1 MRPPMAKP
9 DEVLLSKM
17 LIELK
22 NVSLF
27 YGANAALDN
36 LSIEVQGGAVGL
48 LGPNG
53 AGKSTLLKTLLG
65 FVEPSQG
72 TASVFGLDVKT
83 DPLGIRRQV
92 GYMPEDEC
100 LILGMNAV
108 QLVSYAG
115 ELCGMP
121 RRDAMQRAHEVLY
134 YVGLDEERYRPIDG
148 YSAGMKQ
155 RVKLAQALIHDPKL
169 LLLDE
174 PTNGMDTNGRDE
186 MLELVKDIAVDKG
199 INVILSSH
207 LLPDVEF
214 ACSEIIA
221 LSHGSVII
229 QGQIETLKKNRGQ
242 AFDLRV
248 VGDNEAYIA
257 ALERHHYRIEVRPDK
272 HLRVTSGSQEQTG
285 TKFFFQL
292 AYDTGVQLRQLR
304 EVRHSLEDVFAEV
317 MSVDAQ

>member
-1 MRPPMAKP
+1 
-9 DEVLLSKM
+9 M

-27 YGANAALDN
+27 YGTTAALDN
-36 LSIEVQGGAVGL
+36 LSLEVQGGAVGL

-65 FVEPSQG
+65 FIEPTQG

-92 GYMPEDEC
+92 GYMPEDDC
-100 LILGMNAV
+100 LIPGMNAV

-121 RRDAMQRAHEVLY
+121 SRDAMQRAHEVLY
-134 YVGLDEERYRPIDG
+134 YIGLDEERYRTIDG

-174 PTNGMDTNGRDE
+174 PTNGMDTSGRDE
-186 MLELVKDIAVDKG
+186 MLELVKDIATDKG

-207 LLPDVEF
+207 LLPDVES
-214 ACSEIIA
+214 ACHEIIA

-229 QGQIETLKKNRGQ
+229 QGQIETLKKNKGQ
-242 AFDLRV
+242 AFDLRI
-248 VGDNEAYIA
+248 VGDNEVYIA
-257 ALERHHYRIEVRPDK
+257 ALERHNYHIEERPDK
-272 HLRVTSGSQEQTG
+272 HLRVTSGSQGQTD
-285 TKFFFQL
+285 TKFFFKL

-304 EVRHSLEDVFAEV
+304 EVKHSLEDIFAEV
-317 MSVDAQ
+317 MSVDV

>member
-1 MRPPMAKP
+1 
-9 DEVLLSKM
+9 M

-36 LSIEVQGGAVGL
+36 LSIEVQGGAIGL

-148 YSAGMKQ
+148 YSVGMKQ

-174 PTNGMDTNGRDE
+174 PTNGMDTSGRDE
-186 MLELVKDIAVDKG
+186 MLRLVKDIAADKG

-214 ACSEIIA
+214 ACTEIIA

-229 QGQIETLKKNRGQ
+229 QGEIETLKKNRGQ

-248 VGDNEAYIA
+248 VGDNAAYIN
-257 ALERHHYRIEVRPDK
+257 ALERHNYRIEVRPDK
-272 HLRVTSGSQEQTG
+272 HLRVTSDSQEQRG

-317 MSVDAQ
+317 MSVDSQ

>member
-1 MRPPMAKP
+1 MAKP
-9 DEVLLSKM
+9 DEVLSSKM

-36 LSIEVQGGAVGL
+36 LSIEVPGGAVGL

-65 FVEPSQG
+65 FVEPSEG

-100 LILGMNAV
+100 LIPGMNAV

-121 RRDAMQRAHEVLY
+121 RRDAMQRSHEVLY

-174 PTNGMDTNGRDE
+174 PTNGMDTNGREE

-207 LLPDVEF
+207 LLPDVEY

-257 ALERHHYRIEVRPDK
+257 ALERHNYRIEVRPDK

>member
-1 MRPPMAKP
+1 
-9 DEVLLSKM
+9 M
-17 LIELK
+17 LIEIK

-27 YGANAALDN
+27 FGTTPALDN
-36 LSIEVQGGAVGL
+36 LSLAVQGGAVGL

-65 FVEPSQG
+65 FIQPNQG
-72 TASVFGLDVKT
+72 TAAVFGLDVLKN
-83 DPLGIRRQV
+83 PLGIRRQV

-100 LILGMNAV
+100 LIPGMNAV

-134 YVGLDEERYRPIDG
+134 YVGLDEERYRTIDG

-174 PTNGMDTNGRDE
+174 PTNGMDTSGREE
-186 MLELVKDIAVDKG
+186 MLELVKDISSDKG

-214 ACSEIIA
+214 ACHEIIA
-221 LSHGSVII
+221 LSHGSVVI
-229 QGQIETLKKNRGQ
+229 QGHIESLKRNKGQ
-242 AFDLRV
+242 AFDLRI
-248 VGDNEAYIA
+248 VGNNEAYIA
-257 ALERHHYRIEVRPDK
+257 ALERQNYQVEMRPDK
-272 HLRVTSGSQEQTG
+272 QLRVTSGSLEQTD

-304 EVRHSLEDVFAEV
+304 EVKHSLEDIFAEV
-317 MSVDAQ
+317 MSVDSQ

>member
-1 MRPPMAKP
+1 
-9 DEVLLSKM
+9 M
-17 LIELK
+17 LIEIK

-27 YGANAALDN
+27 YGTTAALDN
-36 LSIEVQGGAVGL
+36 LSLEVQGGAVGL

-65 FVEPSQG
+65 FIQPNQG
-72 TASVFGLDVKT
+72 SAAVFGLNVRIN
-83 DPLGIRRQV
+83 PLEIRRQV

-100 LILGMNAV
+100 LIPGMNAV
-108 QLVSYAG
+108 QLVSYVG

-121 RRDAMQRAHEVLY
+121 SRDAMQRAHEVLY
-134 YVGLDEERYRPIDG
+134 YVGLDEERYRTIDG

-174 PTNGMDTNGRDE
+174 PTNGMDTSGREE
-186 MLELVKDIAVDKG
+186 MLELVKDIAMDKG

-207 LLPDVEF
+207 LLPDVEY
-214 ACSEIIA
+214 ACHEIIA
-221 LSHGSVII
+221 LSHGSVVI
-229 QGQIETLKKNRGQ
+229 QGQIETLRQNKGQ
-242 AFDLRV
+242 AFDLRI
-248 VGDNEAYIA
+248 VGDSDAYIT
-257 ALERHHYRIEVRPDK
+257 ALERQNYRVEVRPDK
-272 HLRVTSGSQEQTG
+272 HLRVTSGRHGETG

-304 EVRHSLEDVFAEV
+304 EVKHSLEDIFAEV
-317 MSVDAQ
+317 MSVDS

>member
-1 MRPPMAKP
+1 
-9 DEVLLSKM
+9 M
-17 LIELK
+17 LIEIK

-27 YGANAALDN
+27 FGTTPALDN
-36 LSIEVQGGAVGL
+36 LSLEVQGGAVGL

-65 FVEPSQG
+65 FVQPNQG
-72 TASVFGLDVKT
+72 TAAVFGLNVQK

-92 GYMPEDEC
+92 GYMSEDEC
-100 LILGMNAV
+100 LIPGMNAV

-134 YVGLDEERYRPIDG
+134 YVGLDEERYRTIDG

-174 PTNGMDTNGRDE
+174 PTNGMDTSGREE
-186 MLELVKDIAVDKG
+186 MLELVKDISSDKG

-214 ACSEIIA
+214 ACHEIIA
-221 LSHGSVII
+221 LSHGSVVI
-229 QGQIETLKKNRGQ
+229 QGQIESLKKNKGQ
-242 AFDLRV
+242 AFDLRI
-248 VGDNEAYIA
+248 VGENAAYIA
-257 ALERHHYRIEVRPDK
+257 ALDRQNYQVEMRPDK
-272 HLRVTSGSQEQTG
+272 QLRVTSGSLEQTD

-292 AYDTGVQLRQLR
+292 AYDTGVQLRQMR
-304 EVRHSLEDVFAEV
+304 EVKHSLEDIFAEV
-317 MSVDAQ
+317 MSVDSQ

>member
-1 MRPPMAKP
+1 
-9 DEVLLSKM
+9 M

-27 YGANAALDN
+27 YGTNAALDN
-36 LSIEVQGGAVGL
+36 LSIEVQGGAIGL

-65 FVEPSQG
+65 FVQPSQG

-108 QLVSYAG
+108 QLISYAG

-121 RRDAMQRAHEVLY
+121 TRDAMQRAHEVLY

-214 ACSEIIA
+214 ACNEIIA
-221 LSHGSVII
+221 LSHGSVIL
-229 QGQIETLKKNRGQ
+229 QEQIETLKKNRGQ

-257 ALERHHYRIEVRPDK
+257 ALEQHNYRIEVRPDK
-272 HLRVTSGSQEQTG
+272 HLRVTSSSQEQAD

-292 AYDTGVQLRQLR
+292 AYDTGVQLRQMR

-317 MSVDAQ
+317 MSVDL

>member
-1 MRPPMAKP
+1 
-9 DEVLLSKM
+9 M

-27 YGANAALDN
+27 YGTNAALDN

-65 FVEPSQG
+65 FVQPSQG

-121 RRDAMQRAHEVLY
+121 RRDAMQRTHEVLY

-148 YSAGMKQ
+148 YSVGMKQ

-229 QGQIETLKKNRGQ
+229 QEQIDTLKKNRGQ

-248 VGDNEAYIA
+248 VGDNAAYIA
-257 ALERHHYRIEVRPDK
+257 ALEQHNYRIEVRPDK
-272 HLRVTSGSQEQTG
+272 HLRVTSSSQEQAH

-317 MSVDAQ
+317 MSVDL

>member
-1 MRPPMAKP
+1 
-9 DEVLLSKM
+9 M

-27 YGANAALDN
+27 YGTNAALDN
-36 LSIEVQGGAVGL
+36 LSIAVQGGAVGL

-72 TASVFGLDVKT
+72 TAAVFGLDVKT

-121 RRDAMQRAHEVLY
+121 RRDAMQRSHEVLY

-174 PTNGMDTNGRDE
+174 PTNGMDTNGREE

-207 LLPDVEF
+207 LLPDVEY

-229 QGQIETLKKNRGQ
+229 QGQIDTLRKNKGQ

-257 ALERHHYRIEVRPDK
+257 ALERHNYRIEVRPDK
-272 HLRVTSGSQEQTG
+272 HLRVTSDSQEAAG

-317 MSVDAQ
+317 MSVDS

>member
-1 MRPPMAKP
+1 
-9 DEVLLSKM
+9 M

-72 TASVFGLDVKT
+72 TATVFGLDVKT

-121 RRDAMQRAHEVLY
+121 RRDAMQRSHEVLY

-148 YSAGMKQ
+148 YSTGMKQ

-207 LLPDVEF
+207 LLPDVEY

-221 LSHGSVII
+221 LSHGSAII
-229 QGQIETLKKNRGQ
+229 QGQIDTLKKDRGQ

-257 ALERHHYRIEVRPDK
+257 ALERHNYRTEVRPDK
-272 HLRVTSGSQEQTG
+272 HLRVTSNSQEQTD

-292 AYDTGVQLRQLR
+292 AYDTGVQLRQMR

-317 MSVDAQ
+317 MSVDL

>member
-1 MRPPMAKP
+1 
-9 DEVLLSKM
+9 M

-27 YGANAALDN
+27 YGTTAALDN
-36 LSIEVQGGAVGL
+36 LSMEVQGGAVGL

-65 FVEPSQG
+65 FVEPTQG
-72 TASVFGLDVKT
+72 TASVFGLDVKA
-83 DPLGIRRQV
+83 DPLSIRRQV

-100 LILGMNAV
+100 LIPGMNAV

-121 RRDAMQRAHEVLY
+121 SRDAMQRAHEVLY
-134 YVGLDEERYRPIDG
+134 YIGLDEERYRTIDG

-174 PTNGMDTNGRDE
+174 PTNGMDTSGRDE
-186 MLELVKDIAVDKG
+186 MLELVKDIATDKG

-214 ACSEIIA
+214 ACHEIIA
-221 LSHGSVII
+221 LSHGSVIV
-229 QGQIETLKKNRGQ
+229 QGQIETLKKNKGQ
-242 AFDLRV
+242 AFDLRI
-248 VGDNEAYIA
+248 VGDNEAYIT
-257 ALERHHYRIEVRPDK
+257 ALERHNYHIEVRPDK
-272 HLRVTSGSQEQTG
+272 HLRVTSGSQEQTD
-285 TKFFFQL
+285 TRFFFKL

-304 EVRHSLEDVFAEV
+304 EVRHSLEDIFAEV
-317 MSVDAQ
+317 MSVDV

>member
-1 MRPPMAKP
+1 
-9 DEVLLSKM
+9 M
-17 LIELK
+17 LIEIK
-22 NVSLF
+22 NLSLF
-27 YGANAALDN
+27 YGTTAALDN
-36 LSIEVQGGAVGL
+36 LSLEVQGGAVGL

-65 FVEPSQG
+65 FIQPSQG
-72 TASVFGLDVKT
+72 SAAVFGLNVRIN
-83 DPLGIRRQV
+83 PLGIRRQV

-100 LILGMNAV
+100 LIPGMNAV

-121 RRDAMQRAHEVLY
+121 SRDAMQRAHEVLY
-134 YVGLDEERYRPIDG
+134 YVGLDEERYRTIDG

-174 PTNGMDTNGRDE
+174 PTNGMDTSGREE
-186 MLELVKDIAVDKG
+186 MLELVKDIAMDKG

-207 LLPDVEF
+207 LLPDVEY

-221 LSHGSVII
+221 LSHGSVVI
-229 QGQIETLKKNRGQ
+229 QGQIETLRQNKGQ
-242 AFDLRV
+242 AFDLRI
-248 VGDNEAYIA
+248 VGDSDAYIT
-257 ALERHHYRIEVRPDK
+257 ALERQNYRVEVRPDK
-272 HLRVTSGSQEQTG
+272 HLRVASESHTETG
-285 TKFFFQL
+285 TKFLFQL

-304 EVRHSLEDVFAEV
+304 EVKHSLEDIFAEV